1 MKKAGLHQCATQT
14 ALAAVGSVLFRL
26 TEIS

>member
-1 MKKAGLHQCATQT
+1 MKKAGPHQCATQT
-14 ALAAVGSVLFRL
+14 DMAAVGSVLFRL